1 MTTPTPPVAGRA
13 TGIGS
18 WPGTDI
24 GEAVSTVLGELPDL
38 PHVVELPAR
47 GLGADTVGRTGA
59 LLVDLDLDVSTTG
72 YRLAG
77 GRNGTARRARD
88 LLAEDLDVLEEKW
101 ELAGLRGAGRTVKVQ
116 AAGPYTLAA
125 EVELARGRRVLTD
138 PGAARDVA
146 ESLAEGVAA
155 HADEVARRLGADVVV
170 QLDEPRLAA
179 VLAGTLVGQT
189 SLERVPA
196 VPAPD
201 VAERFTAVS
210 SRLGRPVI
218 VHSCA
223 EDVPFEIFAR
233 AGVHAVAFDVSL
245 VRPARYDALGA
256 FLDAGGVAVLGLL
269 PGTDPAPGAREP
281 SWKDAAR
288 PAVELI
294 DRLGFPRSVLTDRV
308 AVSPACGLAGAS
320 PGWARRALTVVREV
334 ATAFAEDPAAL

>member
-1 MTTPTPPVAGRA
+1 MTTPTSPVAGRA

-18 WPGTDI
+18 WPGADI
-24 GEAVSTVLGELPDL
+24 GEAVSTVIGELPDL

-72 YRLAG
+72 YRLAA

-116 AAGPYTLAA
+116 AAGPFTLAA

-138 PGAARDVA
+138 PGAGRDVA

-155 HADEVARRLGADVVV
+155 HADEVARRLEADVVV
-170 QLDEPRLAA
+170 QLDEPQLAA
-179 VLAGTLVGQT
+179 VLGGTLTGQT

-196 VPAPD
+196 VPAPEVVD
-201 VAERFTAVS
+201 
-210 SRLGRPVI
+210 RLAGVLNRIGRPV
-218 VHSCA
+218 VLHTCG
-223 EDVPFEIFAR
+223 EDVPFEVFGR
-233 AGVHAVAFDVSL
+233 AGVHAVAFDLAL
-245 VRPARYDALGA
+245 VRPARYDAVGA
-256 FLDAGGVAVLGLL
+256 FLDGGGVAVLGIL

-281 SWKDAAR
+281 GWKDAAR

-320 PGWARRALTVVREV
+320 AGWARRALTVVRDV
-334 ATAFAEDPAAL
+334 ATAFGEDPSAL